1 MIAGD
6 DNGVKAMGFCKWLL
20 WSAVLV
26 LSAGVQLAEATVV
39 DKTTRIDGSTVQ
51 YEVVLPNGYDASRAY
66 PAILAFGPGPQ
77 TADLDQRIVATTF
90 RHEAERRGYI
100 VVMPAAPEGQL
111 FFQGG
116 ERIIPAFLR
125 QILASYKIKDSKF
138 RAAGLSNGGISAFEV
153 ASLYPQ
159 YFVSI
164 TAFPGYLLFP
174 TAAHIAAI
182 SRMCIHMF
190 VGQHDELGFDK
201 PMQQEAVEFRARG
214 MPLTYRVEEGQGHRI
229 ETLSG
234 PGAAR
239 LFDQFDQDQRG
250 CVTDR

>member
-1 MIAGD
+1 M
-6 DNGVKAMGFCKWLL
+6 GVNKWLL
-20 WSAVLV
+20 RVLALTLGVHVPLAGAAVLHRTTQV
-26 LSAGVQLAEATVV
+26 DGVTV
-39 DKTTRIDGSTVQ
+39 D

-77 TADLDQRIVATTF
+77 TAELDQRIIAATF
-90 RHEAERRGYI
+90 GNQAEKRGYI

-116 ERIIPAFLR
+116 ERIIPQFLR
-125 QILASYKIKDSKF
+125 QILASYRIRGGKF

-159 YFVSI
+159 YFISI
-164 TAFPGYLLFP
+164 TAFPGYLFFP

-182 SRMCIHMF
+182 SGMCIHMF
-190 VGQHDELGFDK
+190 VGQYDELGFDK
-201 PMQQEAVEFRARG
+201 PMQQEAAEFRSRG
-214 MPLTYRVEEGQGHRI
+214 MALTYRVEKGQSHRI

-239 LFDQFDQDQRG
+239 LFDQFDQDQHG

>member
-1 MIAGD
+1 MRLYR
-6 DNGVKAMGFCKWLL
+6 WLL
-20 WSAVLV
+20 CCPVLA
-26 LSAGVQLAEATVV
+26 LSVHAQLADAALLQQSMQV
-39 DKTTRIDGSTVQ
+39 DGTEVD
-51 YEVVLPNGYDASRAY
+51 YEVVLPQGYQRSKAY
-66 PAILAFGPGPQ
+66 PAILAFGGGPQ
-77 TADLDQRIVATTF
+77 TPQIDHRIMVGTFQDQ
-90 RHEAERRGYI
+90 AEKRGYI
-100 VVMPAAPEGQL
+100 VVMPAAPGGQL

-125 QILASYKIKDSKF
+125 RILAVYRIKGGKF

-174 TAAHIAAI
+174 TSEHIAAI
-182 SRMCIHMF
+182 SKMCIHMF
-190 VGQHDELGFDK
+190 VGEDDELGFDQ
-201 PMQQEAVEFRARG
+201 PMQQEAAEFRKRG
-214 MPLTYRVEEGQGHRI
+214 MPLTYKVEKGQTHRI

-234 PGAAR
+234 SGAAR

-250 CVTDR
+250 CVTDH